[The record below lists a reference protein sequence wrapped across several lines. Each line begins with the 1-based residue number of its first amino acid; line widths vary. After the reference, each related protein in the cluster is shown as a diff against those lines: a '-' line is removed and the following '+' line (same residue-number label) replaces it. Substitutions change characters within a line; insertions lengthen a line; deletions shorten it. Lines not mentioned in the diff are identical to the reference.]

1 MRSIPLDR
9 LMLETDA
16 PWCSIT
22 STAASHAYL
31 PNGLAIDKTKKFTPG
46 SGVKGRNEPGDVS
59 LALQSCKVLTD
70 DGRFGIPLHQIN
82 TIAHVVASVKG
93 LDIDEVADA
102 AWNNTIALFWPQE
115 VKR

>member
-1 MRSIPLDR
+1 
-9 LMLETDA
+9 MLETDA

-31 PNGLAIDKTKKFTPG
+31 PNGLAIEKTKKFTPG

-59 LALQSCKVLTD
+59 LAMYSCKVLADHARLLT
-70 DGRFGIPLHQIN
+70 RLHQIN

-93 LDIDEVADA
+93 LTIDEVADA
-102 AWNNTIALFWPQE
+102 AWNNTIALFWPE
-115 VKR
+115 DVKR